1 MLSQYAGEQHALSRV
16 LPDGVMQRSSFA
28 VAVLFWLIYLYP
40 HISRA
45 RARWPQQHL
54 SHWLRVL
61 ERRQS
66 SGSIR
71 LAKPSRA
78 VHLVKFVL
86 LLRLLLLPA
95 QLGGR

>member
-45 RARWPQQHL
+45 RAMAA
-54 SHWLRVL
+54 SSSRVAESAGEEL
-61 ERRQS
+61 
-66 SGSIR
+66 
-71 LAKPSRA
+71 K
-78 VHLVKFVL
+78 
-86 LLRLLLLPA
+86 A
-95 QLGGR
+95 QAA

>member
-16 LPDGVMQRSSFA
+16 LPDGVMQRSFA

-40 HISRA
+40 HIHA
-45 RARWPQQHL
+45 RARDGRQQH
-54 SHWLRVL
+54 
-61 ERRQS
+61 QS
-66 SGSIR
+66 AESAGEEAKAQAAYGSR
-71 LAKPSRA
+71 SPSRA